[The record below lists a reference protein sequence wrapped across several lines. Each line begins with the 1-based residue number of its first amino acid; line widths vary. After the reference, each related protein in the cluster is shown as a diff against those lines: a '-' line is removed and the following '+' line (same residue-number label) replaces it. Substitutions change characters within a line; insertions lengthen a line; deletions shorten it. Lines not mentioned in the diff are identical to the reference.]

1 MGSSR
6 EPVRRAEGAKNLR
19 SLNHYPA
26 RSTTLYVA
34 TYNCRSLANQ
44 ARLIELENEAVNI
57 KWDVIGISEVRR
69 KDEELIELESGNI
82 LYHKG
87 TENGRTSGV
96 GFLINKKWKDRIV
109 DISSTSDRVA
119 SLSLRLS
126 RRYTIQ
132 IVQFDALLVK
142 IQEILTL
149 EPHVDDWDIS
159 STVTSDTTS
168 F

>member
-1 MGSSR
+1 MGSSQG
-6 EPVRRAEGAKNLR
+6 PVRRAEGAKNLR

-44 ARLIELENEAVNI
+44 AKLIELENEAVNI

-69 KDEELIELESGNI
+69 KDKELIELESGNI

-109 DISSTSDRVA
+109 DIASTSDRVA

-132 IVQFDALLVK
+132 IVQV
-142 IQEILTL
+142 IS
-149 EPHVDDWDIS
+149 PHTYDQVYVAWGTMES
-159 STVTSDTTS
+159 SSYKTECMINSYNG
-168 F
+168 